1 MSVQGSKAAL
11 TTLKCGFRSSPDSG
25 HHASGLPLPRC
36 ATSGLMHR
44 KQTLTRSPPSARV
57 SSDCGTDGQQRRI
70 DYSHRAG
77 AYSAWRRPNV
87 QLRRPTDQQRR
98 NGWHELAGHDR
109 TMQLFMAFAC
119 LEGLARAIGIEED
132 ADRIGRELPRGK
144 LISTLSSPAILFAN
158 HAAPCRQAFGRM
170 LLHPLGELRRAH
182 QAGLYRDVSEVRA
195 GDGLL
200 VAICRRGETAEH
212 GDDLYHDRRT
222 PSLRWALAPLTL

>member
-1 MSVQGSKAAL
+1 MANN
-11 TTLKCGFRSSPDSG
+11 
-25 HHASGLPLPRC
+25 
-36 ATSGLMHR
+36 ATSTTRTGQVPTQPGGGLTCNSGGRPINSGGADGMNW
-44 KQTLTRSPPSARV
+44 PAMIARC
-57 SSDCGTDGQQRRI
+57 SS
-70 DYSHRAG
+70 S
-77 AYSAWRRPNV
+77 
-87 QLRRPTDQQRR
+87 
-98 NGWHELAGHDR
+98 LA
-109 TMQLFMAFAC
+109 LAC
-119 LEGLARAIGIEED
+119 LEGLARTIGIEED

-158 HAAPCRQAFGRM
+158 HAAPCRQALGGM

-182 QAGLYRDVSEVRA
+182 QAGLHRDVSEVRG

>member
-1 MSVQGSKAAL
+1 MANNAVSTTRTGQVPTQPGGGL
-11 TTLKCGFRSSPDSG
+11 TCNSG
-25 HHASGLPLPRC
+25 GRPIN
-36 ATSGLMHR
+36 GG
-44 KQTLTRSPPSARV
+44 
-57 SSDCGTDGQQRRI
+57 GTDGMNWPAMIARCSSSWPLPALKA
-70 DYSHRAG
+70 SHALSG
-77 AYSAWRRPNV
+77 S
-87 QLRRPTDQQRR
+87 
-98 NGWHELAGHDR
+98 
-109 TMQLFMAFAC
+109 
-119 LEGLARAIGIEED
+119 EED

-158 HAAPCRQAFGRM
+158 HAAPCRQALGGM

-182 QAGLYRDVSEVRA
+182 QAGLHRDVSEVRG